1 MTFFKNLFK
10 RNAGNASQP
19 PVPTP
24 LPGAVP
30 PDCIV
35 PPELARVSSRLLTRA
50 EAGDGCTEMA
60 NVAHRLHALLADID
74 DGPCLFPG
82 FDKAIADAIVHIPFY
97 CDIADGDFDQVNQY
111 VDAIGEAIA
120 VRQLTEETCD
130 KLGPTIECHYHR
142 MLLISLQA
150 RLEKINRDIA
160 EKQAYRERILA
171 LPPEEQASHQAT
183 LASVHGYLQVAA
195 RQQAVIKSHI
205 DLCRSAFMN
214 AKHLLAYDGPLP
226 PSDPQERLA
235 EISAT
240 IQSLNEA
247 LD

>member
-1 MTFFKNLFK
+1 MTFFKHLFK

-35 PPELARVSSRLLTRA
+35 PPELARVSSRLLARA

-82 FDKAIADAIVHIPFY
+82 FDNAIADAIVHIPFY
-97 CDIADGDFDQVNQY
+97 CDVCDGDFDQVNQY

-150 RLEKINRDIA
+150 RLEKLNRDVA

-171 LPPEEQASHQAT
+171 LPPEERESQMAT
-183 LASVHGYLQVAA
+183 LTALNSYIQAA
-195 RQQAVIKSHI
+195 DNQQRSLAMCMNQ
-205 DLCRSAFMN
+205 CRFAYEQAMQM
-214 AKHLLAYDGPLP
+214 LAYDGPPP
-226 PSDPQERLA
+226 PSDPQERMA

-240 IQSLNEA
+240 IQRLNEA